1 MIDELNGL
9 AAAECI
15 PDLTILLDL
24 SPEAGFR
31 RTAEREETRGLHDR
45 FEEEKLDFHR
55 RVREAFLKIAAAEPE
70 RVRVVDADRAPEL
83 VHAEIGKI
91 VHEAL

>member
-1 MIDELNGL
+1 MESVKLPPLKDQVAGALRQEIFARHLEDGQELAQEEIARTLGVSR
-9 AAAECI
+9 I
-15 PDLTILLDL
+15 P
-24 SPEAGFR
+24 
-31 RTAEREETRGLHDR
+31 
-45 FEEEKLDFHR
+45 
-55 RVREAFLKIAAAEPE
+55 VREAFLKIAAAEPE